1 MVNLSPVMPARISP
15 TAAGSSSS
23 GSGIRLIASP
33 SPPRPGH
40 SDEAWQASV
49 RQLLWLAKSHLGA
62 NWPAFVATSV
72 LTSTCWTCGAIRR
85 DRARDLASR
94 RAPIYPGQHDRPRRA

>member
-23 GSGIRLIASP
+23 GSGIRLIAPP

-49 RQLLWLAKSHLGA
+49 RQLLGLAKSHLGA
-62 NWPAFVATSV
+62 NWPAFV
-72 LTSTCWTCGAIRR
+72 R
-85 DRARDLASR
+85 DVRADRHLLDLWGD
-94 RAPIYPGQHDRPRRA
+94 PPGPGT